1 MIDFRYH
8 LVSIVSIFFALAVG
22 IVLGAGPLQGQIG
35 DTLNAQI
42 AGLRE
47 DKDDLN
53 RRLDQARAG
62 TEGRDD
68 YLAATSAL
76 VLEGVL
82 RDRSVALVV
91 LPGAESQ
98 LVEDMTETLRSSG
111 ARVVSTTTVGE
122 DWVSADEGT
131 TATRDAAVDQ
141 VARTARVDVSDTGSL
156 APRDVLLAAL
166 LVRPATEGDA
176 LEPAVARTGL
186 EALAEAGVLS
196 LEGGDT
202 FEPAELV
209 VVLSAAVPP
218 ADGDAATRAAERWVD
233 LAIALDARSVG
244 SLVAADVA
252 TEDDGVSVVV
262 TLRDDATAT
271 DVVSTVDDVGDPMGR
286 ASVIHGLVQQTGG
299 GVGQYGLGPG
309 AEAPFAPVPAS

>member
-47 DKDDLN
+47 DKDELN
-53 RRLDQARAG
+53 RQLDQARAG

-91 LPGAESQ
+91 LPGTESQ
-98 LVEDMTETLRSSG
+98 LVEDTTETLRSSG
-111 ARVVSTTTVGE
+111 ARVVSTTTMAE
-122 DWVSADEGT
+122 EWVSAEEGA

-166 LVRPATEGDA
+166 LARPATEGDA

-196 LEGGDT
+196 LDGDT
-202 FEPAELV
+202 SEPAELV

-218 ADGDAATRAAERWVD
+218 ADGDAAARAAERWVD
-233 LAIALDARSVG
+233 LAIALDARSAG
-244 SLVAADVA
+244 SLVAADLA
-252 TEDDGVSVVV
+252 TEDDGVSVVA

-286 ASVIHGLVQQTGG
+286 ASVIHGLSQQAGG

-309 AEAPFAPVPAS
+309 AEAPFAPIPAS